1 MSTNIV
7 ELLDPQTSAAL
18 AVDFGGAGFVCALA
32 FAAIGSALGTGTA
45 GLATLGA
52 WKRCLLE
59 KRQPPFILVAFVGAP
74 LSQVI
79 YGMILMNDLKA
90 ASDANPWTLLAAGLF
105 GGIAIGLSSW
115 AQGKAAA
122 GAADAFVSTGK
133 GFANYLM
140 VLGII
145 ETVAL
150 FVMVFLMT
158 AI

>member
-1 MSTNIV
+1 MDTNTLSLV
-7 ELLDPQTSAAL
+7 AASAAD
-18 AVDFGGAGFVCALA
+18 AATTFGAAGYICALA
-32 FAAIGSALGTGTA
+32 LAGVGAALGTGAA

-52 WKRCLLE
+52 WKRCLLDN
-59 KRQPPFILVAFVGAP
+59 RQMPFLLVAFVGAP

-90 ASDANPWTLLAAGLF
+90 AVGEANPWALLAAGVF
-105 GGIAIGLSSW
+105 GGLAIGVSAW
-115 AQGKAAA
+115 MQGKAGAA
-122 GAADAFVSTGK
+122 AADALASTGK

-158 AI
+158 TI